1 MQYFAHSQKEFVYKY
16 VVMLSDVDQFEHM
29 SFANYLKLMFLAAD
43 ALLVSCCEAKFLSDY
58 RLKLIDSKM
67 QFKKQ
72 TVAGNHIL
80 IKVNSSQ
87 INNSTFSLL
96 FTFII
101 EGSGALVGLGRQ
113 AYQMVDR
120 KLDSIQP
127 LTGNI
132 RSLLGPIKVN
142 EENLLYKY

>member
-29 SFANYLKLMFLAAD
+29 SFANYLKLMFLASD
-43 ALLVSCCEAKFLSDY
+43 ALLVSCCDSNFLSKY
-58 RLKLIDSKM
+58 RLKLINSRM

-72 TVAGNHIL
+72 TMAGDHIL

-87 INNSTFSLL
+87 IEDANFSLL
-96 FTFII
+96 FTFVT
-101 EGSGALVGLGRQ
+101 EGAGDLVGLGRQ
-113 AYQMVDR
+113 TYQMLDR
-120 KLDSIQP
+120 SQGVTNSLNSNIQ
-127 LTGNI
+127 
-132 RSLLGPIKVN
+132 SLLGPIMVN